1 MIIPAPEPSMM
12 MPAPDSSVMVQVP
25 GPQLTSVSVTMPS
38 QRTLSRNN
46 SFRRANDDQ
55 QLQSWM
61 TETAQL
67 LAKIQALNARREVLP
82 PAASHDSLYE
92 NTEGDASL
100 TFGLSEAT
108 GWHYKS
114 PPPRPGNPS
123 LPPLPPPPV
132 RTSSLRLKGVD
143 KTLANQ
149 KKKGEQQMPTS
160 G

>member
-1 MIIPAPEPSMM
+1 M
-12 MPAPDSSVMVQVP
+12 MPCSKDPLPKMAQ
-25 GPQLTSVSVTMPS
+25 QEHNKKTYTPS
-38 QRTLSRNN
+38 KGYTTATLSRNN
-46 SFRRANDDQ
+46 SFRRAKDDE

-92 NTEGDASL
+92 NTAGDDASL

-108 GWHYKS
+108 GWHYKAA
-114 PPPRPGNPS
+114 PPRPGNPL

-132 RTSSLRLKGVD
+132 RTSSLRLKGVA